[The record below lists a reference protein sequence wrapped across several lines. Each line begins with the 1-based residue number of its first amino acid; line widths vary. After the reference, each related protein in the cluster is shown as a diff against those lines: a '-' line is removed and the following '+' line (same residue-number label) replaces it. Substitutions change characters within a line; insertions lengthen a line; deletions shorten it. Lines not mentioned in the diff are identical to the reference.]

1 MMEIIERQI
10 TKDGDV
16 FVVLETA
23 KQTFTFEQLFNELQ
37 NIQRQKLYLVEQSR
51 QLKRDYDKL
60 EAKEAE
66 LQSLL
71 DENGRVEFEGIED

>member
-37 NIQRQKLYLVEQSR
+37 NIQRQNY
-51 QLKRDYDKL
+51 
-60 EAKEAE
+60 
-66 LQSLL
+66 
-71 DENGRVEFEGIED
+71 I

>member
-1 MMEIIERQI
+1 MEIIERQI

-37 NIQRQKLYLVEQSR
+37 NIQRQKLYLIEQSR

-71 DENGRVEFEGIED
+71 DENGGVEFEGIEG

>member
-37 NIQRQKLYLVEQSR
+37 NIQRQKLYLIEQSR

-71 DENGRVEFEGIED
+71 DENGGVEFEGIEG

>member
-37 NIQRQKLYLVEQSR
+37 NIQRQKLHLVEQSR

-60 EAKEAE
+60 KAKEAE

-71 DENGRVEFEGIED
+71 DENGGVEFEEMED

>member
-10 TKDGDV
+10 TKSGDV

-37 NIQRQKLYLVEQSR
+37 NIQRQKLHLVEQSR

-71 DENGRVEFEGIED
+71 DENGGVKFEGIEG